1 MQLTP
6 FVDCCVMLLERPD
19 LMPGPVPASM
29 IVSALLAFMKDTD
42 KDQRFRFACST
53 LFSIALI
60 W

>member
-1 MQLTP
+1 MFQLTP

-42 KDQRFRFACST
+42 SNHSHRFG
-53 LFSIALI
+53 
-60 W
+60 